1 MPKWMPGAGFL
12 RKAEIWKKKMEDFVD
27 LPYEFVKK
35 AMVNSFHYGQRIHM
49 LTDFIEIWVLQA
61 LILFHSP

>member
-1 MPKWMPGAGFL
+1 MDIFPWLRHMPKWMPGAGFL

-35 AMVNSFHYGQRIHM
+35 AMVNSFHHG
-49 LTDFIEIWVLQA
+49 
-61 LILFHSP
+61 